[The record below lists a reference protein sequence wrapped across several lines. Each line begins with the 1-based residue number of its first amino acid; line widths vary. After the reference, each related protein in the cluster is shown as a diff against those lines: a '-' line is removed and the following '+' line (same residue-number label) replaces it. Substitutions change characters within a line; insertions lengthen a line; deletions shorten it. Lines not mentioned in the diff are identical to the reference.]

1 MLALPSLKDLKS
13 IDKKFVADVGI
24 RYAIVL
30 GLLWF
35 GVLPSLRH
43 WSSLDRDLR
52 AERDQLAQARAKL
65 AQAAPLGDQ
74 RPGFMDFIAK
84 MQARFFTSDELP
96 GLIAIV
102 SDLARQHKLQMTA
115 SKPVQRTKS
124 MFVPPPQPVTPPPP
138 ATQAAAGASL
148 PVAPAGPPPQFY
160 KSQDFEIEFA
170 GGYHELGIFLSTLR
184 KHPKLIEVQDLTIVT
199 GENPTEH
206 KIILAIAVY
215 SKAEP
220 S

>member
-1 MLALPSLKDLKS
+1 MPALPSLKALKL

-24 RYAIVL
+24 RYVVVL
-30 GLLWF
+30 GLLGF

-43 WSSLDRDLR
+43 WSSLHEKLR
-52 AERDQLAQARAKL
+52 AERDQLIQAHAKL

-74 RPGFMDFIAK
+74 RPGFMDFISK

-102 SDLARQHKLQMTA
+102 SDLARQHKLQMIA

-124 MFVPPPQPVTPPPP
+124 MFVPPPQPVMPPP
-138 ATQAAAGASL
+138 
-148 PVAPAGPPPQFY
+148 PAGPPPQFY

-170 GGYHELGIFLSTLR
+170 GGYHELGVFLSTLR

-199 GENPTEH
+199 GESPTEH

-215 SKAEP
+215 SKAEQT
-220 S
+220 